1 MNYELGM
8 VGMVGQW
15 NKLDNIILLKDS
27 TLVVRWDGFEDTHY
41 LDGLCSDSHNLGL
54 WYGWS
59 MEQAWL

>member
-1 MNYELGM
+1 
-8 VGMVGQW
+8 MVGQW

-41 LDGLCSDSHNLGL
+41 PDGLCYDSHNLGL

-59 MEQAWL
+59 IEQAQL